1 MSNGT
6 LPVVANPIGRCVLG
20 TSVIRDE
27 SGYQMLDHFMTAGGT
42 YIDTARVYGGG
53 VSEQAVGGWIAKNNP
68 SDLVV
73 IGKGAH
79 PPACRPDAVKA
90 ELAESLDRLGLQK
103 IDIYLLH
110 RDDPQVPVG
119 EWVDALDE
127 ERAAGRISRYGGS
140 NWSRHRMDAAN
151 AYADTSGRPRMAVL
165 SNHFSLAEPVEPLY
179 PGCAGISIEDQRWL
193 AETGTVLMPWSSQ
206 ARGFFSDVNRDLL
219 DPNTWRC
226 WDTPGNR
233 ARRDRARL
241 LAADR
246 GVAAIN
252 IALAFVLSQS
262 FTTMPVI
269 GPRDV
274 GELAVAL
281 AGADITL
288 DEAERQWLAEGTATT
303 AAPHFSPR
311 NREL

>member
-1 MSNGT
+1 MTNGT
-6 LPVVANPIGRCVLG
+6 LPVMAHPIGRCVLG
-20 TSVIRDE
+20 TSGIRDE
-27 SGYQMLDHFMTAGGT
+27 SGYSILDHFMAAGGT
-42 YIDTARVYGGG
+42 CIDTARAYGGG

-79 PPACRPDAVKA
+79 PPDCRPDAVKA
-90 ELAESLDRLGLQK
+90 DLAESLNRLGLQK

-119 EWVDALDE
+119 EWVDALEE
-127 ERAAGRISRYGGS
+127 ERAAGRISTYGGS
-140 NWSRHRMDAAN
+140 NWSRQRMDEAN
-151 AYADTSGRPRMAVL
+151 VYADTNGRPRMAAL
-165 SNHFSLAEPVEPLY
+165 SNHFSLAEPVEMLH
-179 PGCAGISIEDQRWL
+179 PGCAGTSIEDQRWL
-193 AETGTVLMPWSSQ
+193 TETGIVLIPWSSQ

-219 DPNTWRC
+219 DPNLWRC
-226 WDTPGNR
+226 WDTPENR

-252 IALAFVLSQS
+252 IALAFVLSQP
-262 FTTMPVI
+262 FVTMPII
-269 GPRDV
+269 GPRDT
-274 GELAVAL
+274 GELAIAL

-288 DEAERQWLAEGTATT
+288 DEAERQWLAEGPATNGS
-303 AAPHFSPR
+303 A
-311 NREL
+311 L

>member
-1 MSNGT
+1 LTMRNGT
-6 LPVVANPIGRCVLG
+6 LPVVTHPIGRCVLG
-20 TSVIRDE
+20 TSGIRNE
-27 SGYQMLDHFMTAGGT
+27 SGYRMLDHFMTAGGT
-42 YIDTARVYGGG
+42 YIDTAPIYGGG

-79 PPACRPDAVKA
+79 PPDCRPDAVKA
-90 ELAESLDRLGLQK
+90 ELARSLDQLRLEK

-119 EWVDALDE
+119 EWIDALEE
-127 ERAAGRISRYGGS
+127 ERAAGLIDTYGGS
-140 NWSRHRMDAAN
+140 NWSRQRMDEAN
-151 AYADTSGRPRMAVL
+151 AYADTNGRPRMTVL

-179 PGCAGISIEDQRWL
+179 PGCAGISIEDGRWL
-193 AETGTVLMPWSSQ
+193 TETGIVLMPWSSQ

-226 WDTPGNR
+226 WDTPENR

-252 IALAFVLSQS
+252 VALAFVLSQP
-262 FTTMPVI
+262 FATMPII
-269 GPRDV
+269 GPRDTD
-274 GELAVAL
+274 ELAVAL
-281 AGADITL
+281 AGADIAL
-288 DEAERQWLAEGTATT
+288 DEAERQWLAEGPATNGRGT
-303 AAPHFSPR
+303 GSYR
-311 NREL
+311 

>member
-1 MSNGT
+1 MRNGT
-6 LPVVANPIGRCVLG
+6 LPVVAYPIGRCVLG

-27 SGYQMLDHFMTAGGT
+27 SGYRMLDDFMTAGGT
-42 YIDTARVYGGG
+42 CIDTARVYGGG
-53 VSEQAVGGWIAKNNP
+53 VSEQAVGGWIAKNSP

-90 ELAESLDRLGLQK
+90 DLAKSLDLLGLQK

-119 EWVDALDE
+119 EWVDALEE
-127 ERAAGRISRYGGS
+127 ERAAGRISTYGGS
-140 NWSRHRMDAAN
+140 NWSRQRMDAAN
-151 AYADTSGRPRMAVL
+151 AYADTNGRPRMAAL

-179 PGCAGISIEDQRWL
+179 PGCAGISIEDRRWL
-193 AETGTVLMPWSSQ
+193 TETGIVLLPWSSQ

-219 DPNTWRC
+219 DPSTWRC

-241 LAADR
+241 LAARR

-252 IALAFVLSQS
+252 IALAFVLSQP
-262 FTTMPVI
+262 FATMPII
-269 GPRDV
+269 GPRDTD
-274 GELAVAL
+274 ELAVAL

-288 DEAERQWLAEGTATT
+288 DEAERQWLAEGPATYGST
-303 AAPHFSPR
+303 
-311 NREL
+311 L